1 MRNTRLFTG
10 LFILIF
16 FFILYNFQLNNFL
29 IIILLFGII
38 YDLNYS
44 KIFNLKNSILF
55 LGVSLT
61 VFFFLSEYLSFM
73 ILNIFIFISLFL
85 FTLFKSKLTNNYF
98 VLLLFFYLFFSYNL
112 ISNNP
117 DIFYFIILVSF
128 INDTIAYISGSYIKG
143 PLIIPSISPKKT
155 WSGTSI
161 SFLFSFFIFLYFDYS
176 IFSSLLIS
184 ISYFLSDIYFS
195 YIKRINKLK
204 DFSNLLPGHGGILDR
219 IDSFVLPIFFAILLL
234 A

>member
-10 LFILIF
+10 LLILIF